1 MCADKPSTVWPELA
15 VISSRSNILEAG
27 MSIDAG
33 DRNTNTALHL
43 FLNDLDGMGWDG
55 KASSTWPRKQNN

>member
-43 FLNDLDGMGWDG
+43 FLNDLDGMGWEG
-55 KASSTWPRKQNN
+55 VINMAKKAE